1 MSGDSD
7 VVRAEPHV
15 EIGKLLERD
24 ADTLIE
30 LWCLRAAEEQPAAKR
45 AHHDVVRNDLPAL
58 LRAMAKALRQTGLGG
73 SRAHETVAE
82 EHGEQR
88 WESGWSLT
96 EVIRDY
102 QILRLVLIE
111 YLEQMLSLPLRI
123 REIMALGVFI
133 DDAISASL
141 SAYVRFRDDAV
152 VNAERERLS
161 LLEQVSR
168 HKDEFMAVLGHELRN
183 PLAPIL
189 TAVKIIQSV
198 APSDQRALLSASAVI
213 ERQSRH
219 LVRLV
224 DDILDVARIGRG
236 LLELRRERL
245 DIATAIHQAVEAAEP
260 MLVERDQQLT
270 VKLPN
275 APLPVEADLSRLV
288 QIVANLLNNASKYTQ
303 PGGRISVAVQ
313 REDGHAAIR
322 VRDNGIGIPKE
333 MLTRVFDLFTQV
345 EGSQQYAS
353 GGMGIGLTLV
363 QRLVE
368 QHGGIVACDSAGPGQ
383 GSEFTVRLPLYK
395 DIKDAGAAAQPEAPQ
410 AAGDSGMLRVT
421 AIPRHTN

>member
-1 MSGDSD
+1 MSSDSD
-7 VVRAEPHV
+7 IVRAEPHV
-15 EIGKLLERD
+15 EVGKLLERD

-30 LWCLRAAEEQPAAKR
+30 LWCLRAAEEQPSAKR
-45 AHHDVVRNDLPAL
+45 AHHEVLRDDLSNL
-58 LRAMAKALRQTGLGG
+58 LRAMARALWQSDPSG
-73 SRAHETVAE
+73 SRSHESAAE

-96 EVIRDY
+96 ELVRDY
-102 QILRLVLIE
+102 QILRLVILE
-111 YLEQMLSLPLRI
+111 YLEQVLSRPLRV
-123 REIMALGVFI
+123 REIMALGVCI
-133 DDAISASL
+133 DDAIAASIA
-141 SAYVRFRDDAV
+141 AYVRYRDETV
-152 VNAERERLS
+152 INAERERAAV
-161 LLEQVSR
+161 LEEVSR

-236 LLELRRERL
+236 LLDLRKERL
-245 DIATAIHQAVEAAEP
+245 DIATAIHQAVEA
-260 MLVERDQQLT
+260 VESMVVDRNQQLT

-275 APLPVEADLSRLV
+275 VPLPVEADLSRLV

-303 PGGRISVAVQ
+303 AGGRIAVSAE

-322 VRDNGIGIPKE
+322 VRDSGMGIPKE

-368 QHGGIVACDSAGPGQ
+368 QHGGAVTCSSAGAGQ
-383 GSEFTVRLPLYK
+383 GSEFTVRLPLSN
-395 DIKDAGAAAQPEAPQ
+395 AARNDMT
-410 AAGDSGMLRVT
+410 AASETGMLRVK
-421 AIPRHTN
+421 AIPKPGK

>member
-111 YLEQMLSLPLRI
+111 YLEQMLSRPLRV
-123 REIMALGVFI
+123 RVIMALGVFI

-213 ERQSRH
+213 ERQS
-219 LVRLV
+219 
-224 DDILDVARIGRG
+224 G
-236 LLELRRERL
+236 
-245 DIATAIHQAVEAAEP
+245 
-260 MLVERDQQLT
+260 
-270 VKLPN
+270 
-275 APLPVEADLSRLV
+275 
-288 QIVANLLNNASKYTQ
+288 
-303 PGGRISVAVQ
+303 
-313 REDGHAAIR
+313 
-322 VRDNGIGIPKE
+322 
-333 MLTRVFDLFTQV
+333 
-345 EGSQQYAS
+345 
-353 GGMGIGLTLV
+353 
-363 QRLVE
+363 
-368 QHGGIVACDSAGPGQ
+368 
-383 GSEFTVRLPLYK
+383 
-395 DIKDAGAAAQPEAPQ
+395 
-410 AAGDSGMLRVT
+410 
-421 AIPRHTN
+421 

>member
-1 MSGDSD
+1 MSSDSD

-30 LWCLRAAEEQPAAKR
+30 LWCLRAAEEEPAARR
-45 AHHDVVRNDLPAL
+45 AHHDVLKNEFTTL
-58 LRAMAKALRQTGLGG
+58 LRAMAKALRQSGLSG
-73 SRAHETVAE
+73 SRAPEAVAE

-88 WESGWSLT
+88 WENGWSLT
-96 EVIRDY
+96 EVVRDY
-102 QILRLVLIE
+102 QILRLVVLE
-111 YLEQMLSLPLRI
+111 YLEQMLSRALRV

-133 DDAISASL
+133 DDAIAASIA
-141 SAYVRFRDDAV
+141 AYVRYRDEAV
-152 VNAERERLS
+152 IIAERERAS
-161 LLEQVSR
+161 VLEEVSR

-198 APSDQRALLSASAVI
+198 APTDQRALLSASAVI
-213 ERQSRH
+213 ERQSKH

-236 LLELRRERL
+236 LLELRKERL
-245 DIATAIHQAVEAAEP
+245 DIATAIHQAVEA
-260 MLVERDQQLT
+260 VESMVSARDQQLA

-275 APLPVEADLSRLV
+275 QPLPVEADLSRLV

-303 PGGRISVAVQ
+303 PGGRIAVSVE

-322 VRDNGIGIPKE
+322 VRDNGVGIPKE

-368 QHGGIVACDSAGPGQ
+368 QHGGVVTCDSAGAGQ
-383 GSEFTVRLPLYK
+383 GSEFTVRLPLW
-395 DIKDAGAAAQPEAPQ
+395 KDAQDGGIAAQPEAPH
-410 AAGDSGMLRVT
+410 AAVDSGMLRVT
-421 AIPRHTN
+421 ALTKSTK

>member
-1 MSGDSD
+1 MASDSD

-45 AHHDVVRNDLPAL
+45 AHHDVIRNQLPAL
-58 LRAMAKALRQTGLGG
+58 LRAMAKALRQTGLSG

-88 WESGWSLT
+88 WESGWSLS

-102 QILRLVLIE
+102 QILRLVLLE
-111 YLEQMLSLPLRI
+111 YLEQMLSRQLLV

-133 DDAISASL
+133 DDAMAASL
-141 SAYVRFRDDAV
+141 SAYVRFRDAAV
-152 VNAERERLS
+152 INAERERAA

-168 HKDEFMAVLGHELRN
+168 HKDEFMAMLGHELRN

-213 ERQSRH
+213 ERQSKH

-236 LLELRRERL
+236 LLELRKERL

-260 MLVERDQQLT
+260 MLAERNQQLA
-270 VKLPN
+270 VRLPN

-303 PGGRISVAVQ
+303 PGGQISVTVE

-322 VRDNGIGIPKE
+322 VKDNGIGIPKE

-368 QHGGIVACDSAGPGQ
+368 QHGGIVACASGGPGQ
-383 GSEFTVRLPLYK
+383 GSEFTARLPLWK
-395 DIKDAGAAAQPEAPQ
+395 P
-410 AAGDSGMLRVT
+410 AGDEASPSVPEPGMLRVKP
-421 AIPRHTN
+421 IPKSAK